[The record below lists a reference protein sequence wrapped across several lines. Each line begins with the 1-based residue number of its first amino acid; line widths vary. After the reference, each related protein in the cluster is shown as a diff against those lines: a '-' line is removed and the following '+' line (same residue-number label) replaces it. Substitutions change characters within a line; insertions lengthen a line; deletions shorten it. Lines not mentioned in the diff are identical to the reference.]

1 MSKRRLAR
9 ENCLQSLYVTDIGAY
24 CSDSAPAGFQMT
36 DFALDGK
43 TFNFYKELFSATV
56 SSLEKIDS
64 IIRSTS
70 TNWDLARMSATDRS
84 ILRMAVCE
92 MMILRDAPA
101 PVIIDEAIELAKK
114 YSTENSGKFV
124 NGVLDSVAKNN
135 NLIKG
140 SSEISRPDPH
150 ISAGIGGESFTAHA
164 GSAKARPVK
173 TAHRRRSAAN
183 PQSRTAPEARDRPV
197 SLEVPSQRPLAH
209 KTANPVAGKTRRKS
223 RPPGGPKA
231 DFDTGSENNPVK

>member
-24 CSDSAPAGFQMT
+24 CSDSVLASFQMT
-36 DFALDGK
+36 DFALEEK

-70 TNWDLARMSATDRS
+70 TNWDMDRMSATDRS

-114 YSTENSGKFV
+114 YSTGNSGKFV
-124 NGVLDSVAKNN
+124 NGVLDSVAKSN

-140 SSEISRPDPH
+140 SSEISRPEWSERDT
-150 ISAGIGGESFTAHA
+150 IQQS
-164 GSAKARPVK
+164 
-173 TAHRRRSAAN
+173 RS
-183 PQSRTAPEARDRPV
+183 QSRTAPEARDRPGW
-197 SLEVPSQRPLAH
+197 SECDTIQQSQVTVADSARGPRQARVTGPQ
-209 KTANPVAGKTRRKS
+209 TAKAAAGKARRKS
-223 RPPGGPKA
+223 RPSGPKA
-231 DFDTGSENNPVK
+231 DFGTGSENNPVK